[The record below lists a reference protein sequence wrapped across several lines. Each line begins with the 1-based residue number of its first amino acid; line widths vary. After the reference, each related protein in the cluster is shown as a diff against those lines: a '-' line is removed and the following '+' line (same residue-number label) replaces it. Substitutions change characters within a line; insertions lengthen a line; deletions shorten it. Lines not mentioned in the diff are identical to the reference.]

1 MHHRV
6 LLLDS
11 HPLTRQALPK
21 CDSEINDA
29 FRAAMRRAHPDRN
42 FGSREATELSQQ
54 LLAARAIIK
63 KAMLKGVAPDVD
75 CSMAG

>member
-1 MHHRV
+1 MTHN
-6 LLLDS
+6 
-11 HPLTRQALPK
+11 PLTRQALPK
-21 CDSEINDA
+21 SDSEINEA

-63 KAMLKGVAPDVD
+63 KAMLKGVAPEVD

>member
-1 MHHRV
+1 
-6 LLLDS
+6 
-11 HPLTRQALPK
+11 
-21 CDSEINDA
+21 
-29 FRAAMRRAHPDRN
+29 MRRAHPDRN

-75 CSMAG
+75 STMAG